1 MRNLGSVTLPE
12 VNATIAP
19 VHTASGAA
27 LSTISSTTTSP
38 VPVSLDVVHVAV
50 APLSEIIGSSGSV
63 VPVFSR
69 IPVFVTTSPVL
80 VPPVHSVAPVLVITS
95 FIVPVLVSHVP
106 VVLPL
111 PISVTVIAPVLSWR
125 LPVLVVPVFSMTTPV

>member
-12 VNATIAP
+12 VNVTIAP

-50 APLSEIIGSSGSV
+50 APLSEIIDSSGSV

-69 IPVFVTTSPVL
+69 IPVL
-80 VPPVHSVAPVLVITS
+80 VPPVHSIAPVLVS
-95 FIVPVLVSHVP
+95 QVA

-111 PISVTVIAPVLSWR
+111 PISVTVIVPVLSWR